1 MLIYDY
7 ILYNGEPI
15 IEFRLKYLNNYV
27 DKFII
32 VESIYTHSG
41 NKKDA
46 FYFDINKDIFK
57 EYENK
62 IMFYPINYL
71 PNEEEIATIYKN
83 RVLPENKISWVYE
96 IYQRDYI
103 QTELNKIKNPFI
115 VFVCDVDEIPR
126 KELYINIKNEYNK
139 LNDGLHIEMMF
150 FYYGF
155 KWMNNNK
162 WRHPFV
168 INNIGCN
175 KLSFSNTR
183 LSHSY
188 SDCNNAG
195 WHFSNCLKIDD
206 IVRKLESFAHT
217 EYNTDKYK
225 NKEYI
230 LKCINEGKSIF
241 DEEQY
246 NEANEKLLPDGY
258 KEFQEKLNS

>member
-83 RVLPENKISWVYE
+83 RVLPEK
-96 IYQRDYI
+96 
-103 QTELNKIKNPFI
+103 
-115 VFVCDVDEIPR
+115 
-126 KELYINIKNEYNK
+126 
-139 LNDGLHIEMMF
+139 
-150 FYYGF
+150 
-155 KWMNNNK
+155 
-162 WRHPFV
+162 
-168 INNIGCN
+168 
-175 KLSFSNTR
+175 
-183 LSHSY
+183 
-188 SDCNNAG
+188 
-195 WHFSNCLKIDD
+195 
-206 IVRKLESFAHT
+206 
-217 EYNTDKYK
+217 
-225 NKEYI
+225 
-230 LKCINEGKSIF
+230 
-241 DEEQY
+241 
-246 NEANEKLLPDGY
+246 
-258 KEFQEKLNS
+258 